1 MFYLLYECNFIPRL
15 LYPLT
20 SKVPPRPT
28 PMFLPKLPTK
38 LSPRLSPSPPQRMN
52 PWLHL
57 SLPPRMTP
65 RFTPRK
71 NQIITPKD
79 FQFFSNKADFMVTP
93 MLSLCQSP
101 LKLQQNTQY
110 QFKLL
115 VLLLVCDFIY
125 FVLFVLSTC
134 FIFCMNVILYQDCH
148 LNFPLKLPKGCP

>member
-15 LYPLT
+15 LYPLP
-20 SKVPPRPT
+20 SKVPPRLT
-28 PMFLPKLPTK
+28 PRFLPKLPPR
-38 LSPRLSPSPPQRMN
+38 LSPRLSPRPSPRMN

-57 SLPPRMTP
+57 SLPPRIPP
-65 RFTPRK
+65 RFTPRT
-71 NQIITPKD
+71 NQRLPPKA
-79 FQFFSNKADFMVTP
+79 FQMFYNKSDFMGTP
-93 MLSLCQSP
+93 MISLCQSP

-134 FIFCMNVILYQDCH
+134 FIFCMNVIY
-148 LNFPLKLPKGCP
+148 LKIAILISL